1 MMQAQHRRS
10 AFGLLGLAL
19 ALAACGSEGPVE
31 PPTPEPRPT
40 FISARAR
47 ANPHNT
53 ISAIVTVAASGAD
66 SAFVRFWRD
75 GEPSGRSPAYA
86 FAGDTLVTVSMLG
99 LDTTATYA
107 VETNLVWADTV
118 TEAFDTTD
126 FTSGSLPAWVPQ
138 AGVQGSDTTP
148 GFLALSYPEG
158 PVIVDNSGRVV
169 WYRYFP
175 NGVLNSFQAHDDG
188 RYTVLGL
195 NDTTDQ
201 FHVLD
206 ELGEEV
212 GALSCVGRKTRFH
225 DLLVL
230 SGGDAWMLCDETR
243 TMDLSGL
250 GGVDT
255 ARVTA
260 TVAQHVSAEGLLLF
274 EWNAFDHFDITDL
287 PANSRGGPNVNFT
300 HGNSVALDTDGN
312 LILGFRSLSEITKVN
327 ATSGAVM
334 WRFGG
339 LRNEFT
345 LVGDPKGTFERQHGV
360 RPSGPSQV
368 QFLDNGDVA
377 PSRLVRF
384 QMDPLAGTAQLIW
397 EFRDSDTTYTFVGGS
412 TQAHANGHG
421 LVSFGRE
428 GRVIEVDA
436 SGARAW
442 ELTGID
448 GIYVFRAQ
456 RIGSLYA
463 SERMDT
469 TR

>member
-1 MMQAQHRRS
+1 MRRS
-10 AFGLLGLAL
+10 PRCRGALGLIGLAL
-19 ALAACGSEGPVE
+19 VFGACGSEGPVE
-31 PPTPEPRPT
+31 PQPEPRPT
-40 FISARAR
+40 FVSGRAS

-53 ISAIVTVAASGAD
+53 ISAVVTVAASGAD

-75 GEPSGRSPAYA
+75 GGPSHRSPAYP
-86 FAGDTLVTVSMLG
+86 FAGDTATVSVLG
-99 LDTTATYA
+99 LDTSATYS

-118 TEAFDTTD
+118 TEAFDTTN

-158 PVIVDNSGRVV
+158 PVIIDNSGKVV
-169 WYRYFP
+169 WYRFFP
-175 NGVLNSFQAHDDG
+175 NGVLNSFQSFDDG

-195 NDTTDQ
+195 DDTTNQ

-212 GALSCVGRKTRFH
+212 DALSCVGRNTRFH

-230 SGGDAWMLCDETR
+230 SGSDAWMLCDETR

-255 ARVTA
+255 AKVTA
-260 TVAQHVSAEGLLLF
+260 TVVQHVSAAGLLLW
-274 EWNAFDHFDITDL
+274 EWNAFDHFAITDI
-287 PANSRGGPNVNFT
+287 PAPNRSGPNVNFT

-312 LILGFRSLSEITKVN
+312 LILSFRSLNEITKVN
-327 ATSGAVM
+327 ATTGAVM

-339 LRNEFT
+339 LANEFT
-345 LVGDPKGTFERQHGV
+345 LVGDPKGSFERQHGV
-360 RPSGPSQV
+360 RPSGTSQI
-368 QFLDNGDVA
+368 QFLDNGATA

-384 QMDPLAGTAQLIW
+384 QMDPVAKTAQLVW

-421 LVSFGRE
+421 LVSFGVE

-436 SGARAW
+436 LGNRAW

-448 GIYVFRAQ
+448 GVYVFRAQ
-456 RIGSLYA
+456 RIPSLYA
-463 SERMDT
+463 SERIDET
-469 TR
+469 Q